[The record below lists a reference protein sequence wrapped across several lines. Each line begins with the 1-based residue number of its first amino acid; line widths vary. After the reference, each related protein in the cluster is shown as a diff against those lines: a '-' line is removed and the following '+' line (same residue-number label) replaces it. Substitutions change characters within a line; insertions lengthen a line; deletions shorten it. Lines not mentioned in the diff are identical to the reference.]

1 MEYTERDLPLS
12 LNEAEVVVLS
22 DGTQVRFEESGG
34 ARDVF
39 INDEWS
45 ARAQLFPGAE
55 YLLET
60 PSGNYLLTAGESTL
74 EVKRA

>member
-12 LNEAEVVVLS
+12 LNEAEVVVLA

-39 INDEWS
+39 VNDEWS
-45 ARAQLFPGAE
+45 ARAQLFPSAE

-60 PSGNYLLTAGESTL
+60 SSGNYLLTAEEATL
-74 EVKRA
+74 RVERT